1 MGWVRRKPAVAP
13 DLDGVLQEGDLDL
26 VAPVGLADEVG
37 RAGEADGAVL
47 VDLSDDDGVS
57 ARSRG
62 GRGEGLTM
70 NRLVELGWVL
80 ARVGGNEDRVG
91 EDFDNPLS
99 RTTSTF
105 WPA

>member
-1 MGWVRRKPAVAP
+1 M
-13 DLDGVLQEGDLDL
+13 
-26 VAPVGLADEVG
+26 APVGLADEVG

-105 WPA
+105 WPAR